1 MLIDTSNGENGTPC
15 RVACEL
21 LARQAIRFPESR
33 LDGTIQGFH
42 QLPALP
48 GYIIPAGRQT
58 WANHTWTRQ
67 PVSRPNHRE
76 HIGTRSREERG
87 GKGQTG

>member
-1 MLIDTSNGENGTPC
+1 MGPP
-15 RVACEL
+15 VASCVSF
-21 LARQAIRFPESR
+21 LARQAIRLPESR

-42 QLPALP
+42 QALPALP

-58 WANHTWTRQ
+58 WANHTWTRR